1 MPVKVSRK
9 LPAIMVGIALICS
22 AGVGAASYLSGAQS
36 IRNLAEE
43 RLMGLA
49 ESRKDAL
56 LDYFATNRSL
66 ISGHASGKSLRAAF
80 SDFDKNWS
88 KYGDKAQ
95 ATLTKIYVT
104 DNPHPE
110 GERAELVKAGRKPY
124 DKAHSKHHT
133 SLREFAAANSFPEL
147 LLANP
152 DGDVIY
158 SVHKNADFAQNLNS
172 APWNETSVFSAY
184 KAAIE
189 GGPDEI
195 HIVDTAPYVAAGD
208 EPVGFF
214 AAPISVGSKVIGVAV
229 YQTPVAKIN
238 KMLGKY
244 AGLGETGNVFLV
256 NSDGVIQNDSNRTD
270 GVSEVMSDILKK
282 DKVLSAMGGAP
293 VFETLDNFQ
302 DREVYA
308 ALVPFDYLGKSYSLV
323 VVQDVAEVLAP
334 LAALRN
340 WILLIAVLSSVG
352 AGVFGI
358 IISGRLVGRIKG
370 LSQAMEA
377 LADGDTAIEVPHQV
391 TNDEIADMAT
401 TVMVFRENAM
411 ERERLE
417 QEQSQSQDAREQQAR
432 TVKALI
438 EGFRND
444 VEEMLDVV
452 VENNGKMQDA
462 ARGLNGIADETAG
475 EATNASAAS
484 EQASANVQT
493 VASASEELS
502 ASIQEIGRQVDSTT
516 EIVREAVTSAHE
528 TNERI
533 GGLAKLAQN
542 IGDVVKLIS
551 DIAEQTNLLAL
562 NATIEA
568 ARAGEAG
575 RGFAVVASE
584 VKDLATQTAKATEQ
598 IAAQVSEV
606 QAATTDAVTAIA
618 AISETM
624 GQVDNY
630 TESIATAVQ
639 EQGLATNEI
648 SSNVQEAAK
657 GTRTVAGAMVTIS
670 DKSKTTSGSAGDVL
684 DASTDV
690 SEKTVQLRNT
700 VDHFLK
706 AVEAA

>member
-1 MPVKVSRK
+1 MKVSRK

-36 IRNLAEE
+36 IRGLAEE

-56 LDYFATNRSL
+56 LDYFATKRSL
-66 ISGHASGKSLRAAF
+66 ISGHASGKNLRAAY
-80 SDFDKNWS
+80 SDFDKNWA

-95 ATLTKIYVT
+95 ALLTKVYI
-104 DNPHPE
+104 DNNPHPDDQ
-110 GERAELVKAGRKPY
+110 RSELVKAGRKPY

-152 DGDVIY
+152 AGDVIY
-158 SVHKNADFAQNLNS
+158 SVHKKGDFAQNLNS
-172 APWNETSVFSAY
+172 APWNETSVFTAFQT
-184 KAAIE
+184 ALQGA
-189 GGPDEI
+189 PDEI
-195 HIVDTAPYVAAGD
+195 HIVDAAPYVAAGD
-208 EPVGFF
+208 IPTGFLS
-214 AAPISVGSKVIGVAV
+214 APISVGSKIIGVAI
-229 YQTPVAKIN
+229 YETPVAKIS

-256 NSDGVIQNDSNRTD
+256 NGDGIIQNDSNRTAD
-270 GVSEVMSDILKK
+270 ASEVMSDLLKN
-282 DKVLSAMGGAP
+282 DTVLAAMGGAP
-293 VFETLDNFQ
+293 VFNTLSDFQ
-302 DREVYA
+302 GREVYA
-308 ALVPFDYLGKSYSLV
+308 ALVPFEYLGHSYSLV

-334 LAALRN
+334 LTALRN

-352 AGVFGI
+352 AGVFGV

-377 LADGDTAIEVPHQV
+377 LADGDTDIDVPRQA
-391 TNDEIADMAT
+391 TNDEIADMAN
-401 TVMVFRENAM
+401 TVKVFRENAL
-411 ERERLE
+411 EREQLQ
-417 QEQSQSQDAREQQAR
+417 QEQGESQNAREQQAE

-438 EGFRND
+438 EGFRTD

-475 EATNASAAS
+475 EATNASSAS

-502 ASIQEIGRQVDSTT
+502 ASIQEISRQVDSTT
-516 EIVREAVTSAHE
+516 EIVREAVSSAQE
-528 TNERI
+528 TNDRI

-542 IGDVVKLIS
+542 IGDVVNLIS

-598 IAAQVSEV
+598 IASQVAEV
-606 QAATTDAVTAIA
+606 QAATTDAVSAIGSIA
-618 AISETM
+618 ETM
-624 GQVDNY
+624 GQVDSY
-630 TESIATAVQ
+630 TETIATAVQ

-648 SSNVQEAAK
+648 SSNVQEAAQ

-670 DKSKTTSGSAGDVL
+670 DKSKTTSGSASEVL
-684 DASTDV
+684 NASNDV

-700 VDHFLK
+700 VDRFLK
-706 AVEAA
+706 EVEAA